1 MIYEEC
7 LHYEACRE
15 MFTPDDITDSF
26 EDAISC
32 EFCTL
37 FKNKAD
43 FVEVV
48 RCKDCRYLLK
58 DTMICSN
65 KNNMTSIN
73 KRVYYGHFCS
83 YGERE

>member
-1 MIYEEC
+1 MTCRDCI
-7 LHYEACRE
+7 HYDVCRDE
-15 MFTPDDITDSF
+15 HKDKLRCSD
-26 EDAISC
+26 
-32 EFCTL
+32 